1 MSARP
6 PRKGSLLV
14 CYQGAPAALVSLT
27 QTSFVGD
34 VRHLPPGDPT
44 VRMVVYMA
52 YYAELVLAG
61 EIPDRYADDDAERFA
76 RLALIDPPGLARHG
90 DENDEVLA
98 AHYRVPLEEINHAR
112 RELRSRDAS

>member
-14 CYQGAPAALVSLT
+14 CYQGAPAALVSLR
-27 QTSFVGD
+27 QMSFVGD

-52 YYAELVLAG
+52 YYAQLVLAD
-61 EIPDRYADDDAERFA
+61 EIPGRYSDEDAERFA
-76 RLALIDPPGLARHG
+76 RLALVDPTDLARHR
-90 DENDEVLA
+90 DENDEALA

-112 RELRSRDAS
+112 RELRSGDAS